1 MLRQDVVERGY
12 HFRLIADESISK
24 VVPQHLA
31 APRGQKRGLPGEL
44 QQLPLQLRAALHQ
57 ARDRRHIASFQTLV
71 QGHVDAI
78 QEWSTAVCGTPIRP
92 CFDSDMDGC
101 AFPPMNGTDR

>member
-1 MLRQDVVERGY
+1 
-12 HFRLIADESISK
+12 
-24 VVPQHLA
+24 
-31 APRGQKRGLPGEL
+31 
-44 QQLPLQLRAALHQ
+44 
-57 ARDRRHIASFQTLV
+57 LV